1 MYKPHALGKQRRE
14 SISQQMRFKCDFGER
29 RKIKMTEQR
38 ETGIWGKG
46 GDFKDKRKVGIT
58 E

>member
-1 MYKPHALGKQRRE
+1 
-14 SISQQMRFKCDFGER
+14 MRFKCDFGER

-38 ETGIWGKG
+38 EKGIWGKG
-46 GDFKDKRKVGIT
+46 GDLKDKRKVGIT